1 MLNHNDGGM
10 SPISFC
16 YWLRGF
22 LEIAQPEKIKEWQ
35 IGIINEHLDLVLE
48 PVTPTARYASTIK
61 EALGDAGGVYG
72 SGGVPEKLLH
82 DKALEQVQRWYPD
95 KVVPF
100 KGERIYGSC

>member
-1 MLNHNDGGM
+1 MLNAVNHNDGGM

-48 PVTPTARYASTIK
+48 PVTPTAKYATSLQ
-61 EALGDAGGVYG
+61 EALGKEGF
-72 SGGVPEKLLH
+72 H
-82 DKALEQVQRWYPD
+82 DKALEQVKRWYPD
-95 KVVPF
+95 KDSPF
-100 KGERIYGSC
+100 KGERIYASC